1 MLLLNIV
8 KLEEVAKESG
18 KSFSFLSEK
27 VLGKYRTFLKDVKAG
42 KAKLSLEQQQLLVE
56 DLNVSIEWLNDE
68 TDIKEK
74 ATAKSDGLTNKEMKL
89 LNIFR
94 SLSED
99 EQDLF
104 LKMFSSNQ
112 E

>member
-1 MLLLNIV
+1 MVEIDKIYSL
-8 KLEEVAKESG
+8 AKERGLSN
-18 KSFSFLSEK
+18 SFLCK
-27 VLGKYRTFLKDVKAG
+27 KLGRSTSY
-42 KAKLSLEQQQLLVE
+42 
-56 DLNVSIEWLNDE
+56 LNDARNGKHGISDNDLKILADILNTTPEYLKGE
-68 TDIKEK
+68 TDTKEK
-74 ATAKSDGLTNKEMKL
+74 TTAKSDGLTEDEMKL

-99 EQDLF
+99 EQKLF

>member
-1 MLLLNIV
+1 MLNIV

-42 KAKLSLEQQQLLVE
+42 KAKLSLEQQQLLAE

-74 ATAKSDGLTNKEMKL
+74 ATAKSGDLTEEEIDVISLYRSFSPEEKEA
-89 LNIFR
+89 FHT
-94 SLSED
+94 
-99 EQDLF
+99 LF
-104 LKMFSSNQ
+104 GRK
-112 E
+112 